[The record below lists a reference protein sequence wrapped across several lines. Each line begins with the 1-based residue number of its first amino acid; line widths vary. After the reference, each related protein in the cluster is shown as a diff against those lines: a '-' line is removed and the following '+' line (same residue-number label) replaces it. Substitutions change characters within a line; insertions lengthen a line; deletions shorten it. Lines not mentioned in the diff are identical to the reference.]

1 MNKKLLKN
9 RNYMLVVLGNFVSL
23 LGSNIQQ
30 FVLSLYVLALTGS
43 ATLFASMLAI
53 SILPRIIL
61 SPIAG
66 VFGDWFNKKKSIV
79 ILDIVNAIVIAGFA
93 VMLFYNDVL
102 TIGWIYLL
110 VVLLEI
116 TEIFFHS
123 SMSAVIPSVV
133 EKDQLL
139 EANSLR
145 TMVVSFGQ
153 LMAPIIGALIYGVF
167 GLFIALIINAV
178 SFLLSAISELFI
190 VVPKSKSENNQR
202 SIKGF
207 KKDVKEGFKL
217 IKNSKPIRTLIAIAV
232 VVNFSIAPLFSVG
245 LIFLLREVL
254 LISEIQ
260 LGLFQTILISSMVIA
275 PMLLTRK
282 LKKLKLGDVLTKSFI
297 LVSFL
302 IALISVSVFEPV
314 LNINNG
320 MISYIYVIV
329 ISFFIGIIVTAVNI
343 SVNTM
348 IQRIV
353 PIEFMGRT
361 STVLGLFTAISIPV
375 GQMLFGVLYDII
387 NPGLVIIFN
396 GFIILIAVLYYYKRI
411 KMIDGHTEEIEN
423 EIKMKEL
430 NQKGVVANEI

>member
-1 MNKKLLKN
+1 MNVKLLKN
-9 RNYMLVVLGNFVSL
+9 KNYMLVVLGNFVSL

-93 VMLFYNDVL
+93 VMLFYNEVL

-110 VVLLEI
+110 IVLLEI

-123 SMSAVIPSVV
+123 SMSAVIPSIV

-153 LMAPIIGALIYGVF
+153 LMAPIIGALIYGIF
-167 GLFIALIINAV
+167 GLLIALIINAI

-190 VVPKSKSENNQR
+190 VVPKSISEDNQR

-217 IKNSKPIRTLIAIAV
+217 IKNSKPIRTLIAI
-232 VVNFSIAPLFSVG
+232 G
-245 LIFLLREVL
+245 IFWL
-254 LISEIQ
+254 
-260 LGLFQTILISSMVIA
+260 
-275 PMLLTRK
+275 PRK
-282 LKKLKLGDVLTKSFI
+282 FKKLDNIYF
-297 LVSFL
+297 FL
-302 IALISVSVFEPV
+302 
-314 LNINNG
+314 
-320 MISYIYVIV
+320 
-329 ISFFIGIIVTAVNI
+329 
-343 SVNTM
+343 
-348 IQRIV
+348 
-353 PIEFMGRT
+353 
-361 STVLGLFTAISIPV
+361 
-375 GQMLFGVLYDII
+375 DI
-387 NPGLVIIFN
+387 
-396 GFIILIAVLYYYKRI
+396 
-411 KMIDGHTEEIEN
+411 
-423 EIKMKEL
+423 
-430 NQKGVVANEI
+430 